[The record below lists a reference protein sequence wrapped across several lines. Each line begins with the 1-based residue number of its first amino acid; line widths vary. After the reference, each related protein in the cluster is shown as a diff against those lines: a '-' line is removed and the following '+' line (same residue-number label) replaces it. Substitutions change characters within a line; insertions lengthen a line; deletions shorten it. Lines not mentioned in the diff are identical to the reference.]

1 MGSEMCI
8 RDRDNSQHAN
18 EQQRIGANLH
28 TENSE
33 NQTMPHE
40 EFINTQG
47 ERELFEKSVQLYTL
61 VNTHEGDYSNREID
75 TRIKQKPTQSDLKSI
90 NRVLKGLLE
99 QKKTISLNNDPC
111 VLYSVVAVFLLLR
124 GWKKDPKDKS
134 DKSV

>member
-1 MGSEMCI
+1 
-8 RDRDNSQHAN
+8 
-18 EQQRIGANLH
+18 
-28 TENSE
+28 
-33 NQTMPHE
+33 MPHE
-40 EFINTQG
+40 EFINTQD

-61 VNTHEGDYSNREID
+61 VNTREGDYSNREID

-99 QKKTISLNNDPC
+99 QKKTNSLNNDPC

-124 GWKKDPKDKS
+124 GWKRDPKDKS